1 MEENATFSINKSRKP
16 ALFSR
21 YSTNGEKDRF
31 HEDKRVDRDSTS
43 FLLSPSFF
51 RLLPPFSFLLPPFF
65 FLFPPRSPTS
75 VSHGNGMNYAAG
87 RGGGR
92 GGAIGSA
99 LGLEKSLLLLHRLS
113 SSWGIVLIKM
123 MIFFLF
129 FCFLFPFLLSRHV
142 IRFFII
148 YHEVYHQVLGNRFDQ
163 GGNFF
168 FVFLM
173 IFDDF

>member
-65 FLFPPRSPTS
+65 FLFPPKSPTS

-113 SSWGIVLIKM
+113 SSWGIVLIKL
-123 MIFFLF
+123 MI
-129 FCFLFPFLLSRHV
+129 
-142 IRFFII
+142 
-148 YHEVYHQVLGNRFDQ
+148 
-163 GGNFF
+163 FF
-168 FVFLM
+168 FVFLFLVSIPFVAPRER
-173 IFDDF
+173 IFYHLSSSLPSSFGQSF

>member
-92 GGAIGSA
+92 GGAIGST

-142 IRFFII
+142 KRFFII
-148 YHEVYHQVLGNRFDQ
+148 YHQVYHQVLGNRFDQ
-163 GGNFF
+163 GGDFF
-168 FVFLM
+168 FCF
-173 IFDDF
+173 FDDF

>member
-43 FLLSPSFF
+43 FLLSPSFLL
-51 RLLPPFSFLLPPFF
+51 LLPPFSFLLPPFF

-142 IRFFII
+142 KRFFII
-148 YHEVYHQVLGNRFDQ
+148 CHQVYHQVLRNRFDQ
-163 GGNFF
+163 GGDFF
-168 FVFLM
+168 FCF
-173 IFDDF
+173 FDDF

>member
-65 FLFPPRSPTS
+65 FLFPPKSPTS

-87 RGGGR
+87 RRGGR

-142 IRFFII
+142 KGFFII
-148 YHEVYHQVLGNRFDQ
+148 YHQVYHQVLGNRFDQ
-163 GGNFF
+163 GGDFF
-168 FVFLM
+168 FLF
-173 IFDDF
+173 F

>member
-43 FLLSPSFF
+43 FLLSPSFL

-142 IRFFII
+142 KRFFII
-148 YHEVYHQVLGNRFDQ
+148 YHQVYHQVLGNRFDQ
-163 GGNFF
+163 GGDFF
-168 FVFLM
+168 FCF
-173 IFDDF
+173 FDDF

>member
-75 VSHGNGMNYAAG
+75 VSHGNGMNYAAE

-142 IRFFII
+142 KRFFII
-148 YHEVYHQVLGNRFDQ
+148 YHQVYHQVLGNRFDQ
-163 GGNFF
+163 GGDFF
-168 FVFLM
+168 FCF
-173 IFDDF
+173 FDDF

>member
-43 FLLSPSFF
+43 FLLSPSFL

-75 VSHGNGMNYAAG
+75 VSHGNGMNYAAE

-142 IRFFII
+142 KRFFII
-148 YHEVYHQVLGNRFDQ
+148 YHQVYHQVLGNRFDQ
-163 GGNFF
+163 GGDFF
-168 FVFLM
+168 FCF
-173 IFDDF
+173 FDDF

>member
-142 IRFFII
+142 KRFFII
-148 YHEVYHQVLGNRFDQ
+148 CHQVYHQVLGNRFDQ
-163 GGNFF
+163 GGDFF
-168 FVFLM
+168 FCF
-173 IFDDF
+173 FGDF

>member
-65 FLFPPRSPTS
+65 FLFPPKSPTS

-142 IRFFII
+142 KRFFII
-148 YHEVYHQVLGNRFDQ
+148 YHQVYHQVLGNRFDQ
-163 GGNFF
+163 GGDFF
-168 FVFLM
+168 FCF
-173 IFDDF
+173 FGDF

>member
-51 RLLPPFSFLLPPFF
+51 LLLPLSFLLPPFF

-113 SSWGIVLIKM
+113 SSWGIVLIKL
-123 MIFFLF
+123 MIFF
-129 FCFLFPFLLSRHV
+129 FCF
-142 IRFFII
+142 
-148 YHEVYHQVLGNRFDQ
+148 
-163 GGNFF
+163 
-168 FVFLM
+168 FVSCFHS
-173 IFDDF
+173 FCRAT

>member
-51 RLLPPFSFLLPPFF
+51 RFLPPFSFLLPPFF

-75 VSHGNGMNYAAG
+75 VSHGNGMNYAAR

-142 IRFFII
+142 KRFFII
-148 YHEVYHQVLGNRFDQ
+148 YHQVYHQVLGNRFDQ
-163 GGNFF
+163 GGDFF
-168 FVFLM
+168 FCF
-173 IFDDF
+173 FDDF